1 MMVSFKS
8 YRELSK
14 ARDEEHLGPGSTDCQ
29 IPFGS
34 DNPRRMPFGEPYR
47 HKANETPPPGIY

>member
-1 MMVSFKS
+1 MVSFKEF
-8 YRELSK
+8 REIQK
-14 ARDEEHLGPGSTDCQ
+14 VKEESHLGPGSTDCQ

-47 HKANETPPPGIY
+47 YNANEIPPPGVY